1 MLHRTVRGRIAYTS
15 KKSERMN
22 QPRGDERFTFT
33 HHTDGKIVLRAY
45 CEIEDPAP
53 TVLRDV
59 VFAMDEHRQPMDC
72 TVRLVIDD
80 KFNGSGWFRFS
91 TTAIECE
98 SYGPSIGRLSQ
109 RVELAAPID
118 GFGTHPVVADAF
130 FLSGFDWST
139 VKRRTMSMYLP
150 SPDLRGATPPMLAP
164 VKIDVEYVGEE
175 TVTVKAGTF
184 ATRHFRY
191 LDVGDSGFSSQH
203 PPYDVWVTADVDAVM
218 VQGGVGGSMLTWYEL
233 IELER

>member
-1 MLHRTVRGRIAYTS
+1 MLHRTIRGRIAYTS
-15 KKSERMN
+15 KKPERMN
-22 QPRGDERFTFT
+22 QLRGDERFTFT

-72 TVRLVIDD
+72 TVRLVIGD
-80 KFNGSGWFRFS
+80 KFNGSGWFRFGKS
-91 TTAIECE
+91 AIECE
-98 SYGPSIGRLSQ
+98 SYGPSIGRVSQ
-109 RVELAAPID
+109 RVELATPID

-139 VKRRTMSMYLP
+139 IKRRTMSMYLP

-164 VKIDVEYVGEE
+164 VKIDVEYVGDE
-175 TVTVKAGTF
+175 TVTVTAGTF
-184 ATRHFRY
+184 ATKHFRY

-203 PPYDVWVTADVDAVM
+203 PPYDVWVTADDDAVM
-218 VQGGVGGSMLTWYEL
+218 VQGGVGGAMLTWYEL

>member
-15 KKSERMN
+15 KKSERLN

-80 KFNGSGWFRFS
+80 KFNGTGWFRFS
-91 TTAIECE
+91 TTVIECE

>member
-1 MLHRTVRGRIAYTS
+1 M
-15 KKSERMN
+15 
-22 QPRGDERFTFT
+22 
-33 HHTDGKIVLRAY
+33 
-45 CEIEDPAP
+45 
-53 TVLRDV
+53 LRDV

-72 TVRLVIDD
+72 TVRLVVGD
-80 KFNGSGWFRFS
+80 KFNGSGWFRFGKS
-91 TTAIECE
+91 AIECE
-98 SYGPSIGRLSQ
+98 SYGPSIGRVSQ
-109 RVELAAPID
+109 RVELVTPID

-139 VKRRTMSMYLP
+139 IKRRTMSMYLP
-150 SPDLRGATPPMLAP
+150 SPDLRGATPPVLAP

-184 ATRHFRY
+184 ATKHFRY

-203 PPYDVWVTADVDAVM
+203 PPYDVWVTADDDAVM
-218 VQGGVGGSMLTWYEL
+218 VQGGVGGAMLTWYEL

>member
-91 TTAIECE
+91 TTVIECE

>member
-91 TTAIECE
+91 KTAIECE

>member
-15 KKSERMN
+15 KKPERMG
-22 QPRGDERFTFT
+22 QLRGDERFTFT

-53 TVLRDV
+53 AVLRDV
-59 VFAMDEHRQPMDC
+59 VFAIDEHRQPMDC
-72 TVRLVIDD
+72 TVRLVVGD

-91 TTAIECE
+91 KTAIECE
-98 SYGPSIGRLSQ
+98 SYGPSIGRVSQ

-150 SPDLRGATPPMLAP
+150 SPDLRGATPPILAP
-164 VKIDVEYVGEE
+164 IKIDVEYVGEE

-184 ATRHFRY
+184 ATKHFRY

-233 IELER
+233 VELER

>member
-15 KKSERMN
+15 KKPERMN
-22 QPRGDERFTFT
+22 QLRGDERFTFT

-59 VFAMDEHRQPMDC
+59 VFAIDEHRQPMDC
-72 TVRLVIDD
+72 TVRLVVGD

-91 TTAIECE
+91 KTAIECE
-98 SYGPSIGRLSQ
+98 SYGPSIGRVSQ

-150 SPDLRGATPPMLAP
+150 SPDLRGATPPILAP
-164 VKIDVEYVGEE
+164 IKIDVEYVGEE
-175 TVTVKAGTF
+175 TVTVKAGAF
-184 ATRHFRY
+184 ATKHFRY

-233 IELER
+233 VELER